1 MGVAVRLSWV
11 WSAFALLGCGGP
23 EPAEAGTETSGP
35 ATTGGSETGGAPGTT
50 GSRGG
55 ASEDGSTLPVS
66 ESTGSAGGSTSNT
79 EGEGSTGRLPRSD
92 CDRLDAFVERL
103 ARTEPENVDP
113 EIDSFVREAQYGEHG
128 LPLRCDDRVVFL
140 AVTTESLSVAGDFN
154 DWTPA
159 PMERPVE
166 GAPFLLSEATVEA
179 PGGLYKFVD
188 GEVFIAD
195 PLARRYGWDQFG
207 EFSIVDGD
215 AERSHHE
222 RWPAFSDSVDPL
234 QPRTVRVYVPAA
246 VNAGEDAEVLLM
258 HDGQNLF
265 DPDAIFGGW
274 QASQT
279 ADSMIL
285 QREIDP
291 VLLVGIDNTSA
302 RFEEYTHVVDDI
314 GGGPVGGQA
323 DDYADFVVDGVLP
336 FIGARYPT
344 RMGPEHTAV
353 LGSSL
358 GGLVSL
364 HLAHRHPDVFGSVG
378 SMSGTLGWGTFGLD
392 NETMIDRYAD
402 IAPPGLRVY
411 VDSGGAGPCPGGSG
425 DNYCENVAFADV
437 MRSQGWVD
445 EEALFYRWTP
455 DAPHNEAA
463 WAARFGIALRVL
475 SVGP

>member
-1 MGVAVRLSWV
+1 MAVAVRLSWV
-11 WSAFALLGCGGP
+11 WSAFALLGCRGP
-23 EPAEAGTETSGP
+23 EPEEADTETSGP
-35 ATTGGSETGGAPGTT
+35 TTTSGGQTSGALATTGSGGA
-50 GSRGG
+50 
-55 ASEDGSTLPVS
+55 ASEEGSTHPGH
-66 ESTGSAGGSTSNT
+66 ESSSSAGGSTSDT
-79 EGEGSTGRLPRSD
+79 EDEGSTGSLPPSD

-166 GAPFLLSEATVEA
+166 GAPFLVSEATVEA